1 MLKLKIQAIILINI
15 VTISVFMKTIAII
28 GAGPVGGYLAYLL
41 AKQDK
46 NVKVVLYEENL
57 DVGKP
62 VQCTGIIT
70 SSLKEYIKLDP
81 QYIVNEMKYVEAFS
95 EKNHCKIRSNDIIVS
110 RTLFDQYIVD
120 LALREGAFLKRGY
133 KFIRINQEGF
143 LEFKIKDTI
152 IVENIIFTHLIGADG
167 PNSVVS
173 ALIGNK
179 KPQFY
184 FGKQALVKGRFAED
198 TYQVFLGNDIAP
210 KFFGWSV
217 PENNEFSR
225 VGVATLETPGKYFD
239 LLLKRMNVDKKDIVE
254 FQGGLIPVY
263 DPSVVLNKIITISST
278 DDIHKN
284 NHHILYL
291 AVVGDAAL
299 QVKATTGGGII
310 PGMEAAIG
318 LSKAI
323 IRGRDYKKEIKHV
336 ERELKLHLLIRHT
349 LDNFTNADYDHL
361 VGLLSQERLKDDLL
375 NTTRDR
381 IKKLALKLLL
391 KEPRLLWFGRRLL
404 Y

>member
-1 MLKLKIQAIILINI
+1 MND
-15 VTISVFMKTIAII
+15 TIAII
-28 GAGPVGGYLAYLL
+28 GAGPCGNYLGYLL
-41 AKQDK
+41 AKEDQ
-46 NVKVVLYEENL
+46 NVTIYEENI
-57 DVGKP
+57 DIGKP
-62 VQCTGIIT
+62 IQCTGIVT
-70 SSLKEYIKLDP
+70 SNLKDLLP
-81 QYIVNEMKYVEAFS
+81 L
-95 EKNHCKIRSNDIIVS
+95 SNDIIVN
-110 RTLFDQYIVD
+110 RTLFDQHIGN
-120 LALREGAFLKRGY
+120 LAKEQGAAIKVGH
-133 KFIRINQEGF
+133 KFMGINKGK
-143 LEFKIKDTI
+143 LEFKAQNRILA
-152 IVENIIFTHLIGADG
+152 EPSCTHLIGADG
-167 PNSVVS
+167 PNSPVS
-173 ALIGNK
+173 KLIGNK

-391 KEPRLLWFGRRLL
+391 KEPRLL
-404 Y
+404 